1 MNVTNERNKDMV
13 EYDLDLSKD
22 EAKILATMGLALIQ
36 KDENELINYAVNH
49 ILMDMIKNTENS
61 NEKLKQAI
69 GKMTNKALIKKQ
81 TETVATESK
90 KGRPR
95 KEKV

>member
-49 ILMDMIKNTENS
+49 ILMDMIKDTENS
-61 NEKLKQAI
+61 NENLKQI
-69 GKMTNKALIKKQ
+69 VEKLGKGVND
-81 TETVATESK
+81 TVVKDTVVAERK
-90 KGRPR
+90 RGRPR